1 MDRSNKDQV
10 WNCRQQHSIDQ
21 EGYNKHQEADKSCWD
36 CGIGIVDAAGA
47 VDFIRL
53 PKDHEEQITQEKLKY
68 NTITTQLDNPIA
80 GKPVTINKLELYG
93 HNSLME
99 KVRNYAADTV
109 PIMGRR
115 CFKAMDNT
123 AIEAAIG
130 FQMGNIDDI
139 NLRDRNER
147 YLADETTEINLKLP
161 IPDGKFTMLMGWM
174 STARTML

>member
-1 MDRSNKDQV
+1 
-10 WNCRQQHSIDQ
+10 
-21 EGYNKHQEADKSCWD
+21 
-36 CGIGIVDAAGA
+36 
-47 VDFIRL
+47 
-53 PKDHEEQITQEKLKY
+53 
-68 NTITTQLDNPIA
+68 
-80 GKPVTINKLELYG
+80 
-93 HNSLME
+93 ME

-139 NLRDRNER
+139 NLRDRNKR
-147 YLADETTEINLKLP
+147 YLADQTTEINLKLP